1 MKLSFTAS
9 KYGDVRRQLRALVIL
24 DGLIENA
31 GPRFQRVFA
40 DEPLLERLRV
50 AATDSLSDEEVKMKC
65 EILFRQWA
73 LNYKSTPGME
83 RIVALHKQLP
93 RRKKAVR
100 QEESKVLK
108 EMEQEPQ
115 ADPFAEDV
123 AVPGGTNPKTLSLA
137 ASKASSS
144 FGPPA
149 AKDVKAKSKTT
160 KQPKSKPLNL
170 EKEKPRLLETIAS
183 SSVASTNLMNALRL
197 INREKKRVSED
208 PETLKQFETCKR
220 LRRQILHY
228 IQQIDS
234 EQWLGSLIHANEEL
248 VTALMAYE
256 VLDKSLEDDS
266 DSEGGEWA
274 QEESSKSGVAGRKST
289 EAALAGLHL
298 DGVPSIAIDRND
310 EKTAEGESDNHS
322 DSDDSNDPFAD
333 RNEARTPNLEASDVL
348 W

>member
-1 MKLSFTAS
+1 M
-9 KYGDVRRQLRALVIL
+9 
-24 DGLIENA
+24 
-31 GPRFQRVFA
+31 
-40 DEPLLERLRV
+40 
-50 AATDSLSDEEVKMKC
+50 AATDSVSDEEVKLKC
-65 EILFRQWA
+65 HILFRQWA

-93 RRKKAVR
+93 RRKKPVR

-108 EMEQEPQ
+108 ETEDESQ
-115 ADPFAEDV
+115 ADPFAENV
-123 AVPGGTNPKTLSLA
+123 VVSGGANPMKPLSPPSKTS
-137 ASKASSS
+137 SSS
-144 FGPPA
+144 FGLITS
-149 AKDVKAKSKTT
+149 KDSKTKSKNV
-160 KQPKSKPLNL
+160 KQPKPKPFNV

-208 PETLKQFETCKR
+208 PDALKHFETCKL

-228 IQQIDS
+228 IEHIDT

-266 DSEGGEWA
+266 DSEDEELVK
-274 QEESSKSGVAGRKST
+274 EESSKSRSARRKST
-289 EAALAGLHL
+289 EAAFAGLHL
-298 DGVPSIAIDRND
+298 GDVPKIVVDRKNRMGV
-310 EKTAEGESDNHS
+310 EGEGGNRSESESSD
-322 DSDDSNDPFAD
+322 DPFAD
-333 RNEARTPNLEASDVL
+333 SNEARTPNLEGSEIL